1 MAPGNQWGESEK
13 GETSKTV
20 VIRCLIKENFTQK
33 VEKWYLI
40 RRQ

>member
-20 VIRCLIKENFTQK
+20 VIRCLIKEISPK
-33 VEKWYLI
+33 K
-40 RRQ
+40 